1 MDQQSED
8 QQSGIP
14 RDRRKSPK
22 VNRPRKRRGRYTGSS
37 GFQTDVAVLRA
48 QGLSQRTAGRMLGV
62 DQSTIARVEKLPEVQ
77 AKIADLREQW
87 KIVAHNRINEV
98 ADSAWDIVQQ
108 AAEAK
113 DAKAFEASTRGLV
126 ALEKI
131 SSSVAEVPQRV
142 DVSGIPE
149 SQNSKAELRA
159 LLVQLFGTPT
169 SEGTERETAG
179 S

>member
-8 QQSGIP
+8 QQSGIL

-22 VNRPRKRRGRYTGSS
+22 INRPRKRRGRYTGSS

-159 LLVQLFGTPT
+159 LLVQLFGSP
-169 SEGTERETAG
+169 SLKGRSGEAA
-179 S
+179 SS

>member
-8 QQSGIP
+8 QQSGIL

-142 DVSGIPE
+142 DVIGVPAP
-149 SQNSKAELRA
+149 QNPKAEINA
-159 LLVQLFGTPT
+159 LLAVLFPEKYRT
-169 SEGTERETAG
+169 
-179 S
+179 